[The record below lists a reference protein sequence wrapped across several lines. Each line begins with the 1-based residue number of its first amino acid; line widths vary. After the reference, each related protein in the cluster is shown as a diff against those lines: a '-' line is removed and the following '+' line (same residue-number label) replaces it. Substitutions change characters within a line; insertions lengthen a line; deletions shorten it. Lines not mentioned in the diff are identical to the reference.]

1 MLPWVI
7 DHGYNHISLRDKN
20 SMPLKRS
27 QFLYLF
33 PLAGLIC
40 LGALSYAYF
49 VEPQRLVVRHETIKT
64 GNWDSEFDG
73 LRIAMLSDIHGGSNY
88 MTADRLKEIV
98 SKTNEQNA
106 DIIVMLGDFVSQK
119 YVGEVG
125 KRPLKMSPADIADN
139 LKGLKSTYGVFS
151 VMGNHDGEFGEDK
164 VAAEFT
170 RVGYK
175 VLQNEVATIQ
185 KNNKTLRILGTKDH
199 LRLTKSWKETS
210 ADLKQIADTSGE
222 GKLIVLQHSPDVF
235 PIVTGD
241 LSISPDLTLFLA
253 GHTHGGQVWFP
264 VFGRMIVPSSFGQK
278 YAYGHVRQNSVDLFV
293 TSGVGMSVLPI
304 RFMVPPEIVVLTV
317 VADTRTE

>member
-1 MLPWVI
+1 ML
-7 DHGYNHISLRDKN
+7 S
-20 SMPLKRS
+20 KRRH
-27 QFLYLF
+27 FLYLF
-33 PLAGLIC
+33 PLAGVLC
-40 LGALSYAYF
+40 LVLLSYAYYI
-49 VEPQRLVVRHETIKT
+49 EPQRLVIRQETIET
-64 GNWDSEFDG
+64 SNWDAEFDG
-73 LRIAMLSDIHGGSNY
+73 LRIAVLSDIHGGSNY
-88 MTADRLKEIV
+88 MTAERLRMVVE
-98 SKTNEQNA
+98 KTNEQNA

-119 YVGEVG
+119 YEGEVG

-139 LKGLKSTYGVFS
+139 LKGLRSTYGVFA

-185 KNNKTLRILGTKDH
+185 KGNKALRILGTKDH

-210 ADLKQIADTSGE
+210 ADIKQIVDASGE

-264 VFGRMIVPSSFGQK
+264 VFGRMIVPSTFGQK
-278 YAYGHVRQNSVDLFV
+278 YAYGHIREKNVDLFV
-293 TSGVGMSVLPI
+293 TSGIGMSVLPL

-317 VADTRTE
+317 VSK